1 MIDEILLKKIPLKEC
16 ERILVKDLCNL
27 LSDNY
32 IVDKILS
39 EGYKIIYYHD
49 VDTYRYQYETSYR
62 GKSEKLFLLANEE
75 CYIPWDI
82 KQDYFTL
89 EVSLGDIFENLDIE
103 VLKEIER
110 EYYDVI
116 YEKSSKLKRKL
127 DFDETC
133 AFILKS
139 VFQVDVALIN
149 SLRDLIKDLLKLYY
163 KGIEL
168 PPVLRRYIKKILN
181 NVNEKDIVEKI
192 LKGKE
197 SFFNFLQEQWR
208 IFLESFGGD
217 LRKPMVDFEDPDIR
231 VYIDNLFKEGYLNP
245 VRYEY
250 KTGMPEFVKAGI
262 ISDYRET
269 VRKELDE
276 ALRKINGRI
285 ENIKGYKDWLEIA
298 KVFGEI
304 IYLSCLLDIE
314 EYRLLSDRINEKF
327 KNWLMENYGKL
338 PFLSFTSSPVMV
350 HHVQHYIV
358 NVLRREEKDKVILIV
373 FDGMSEFNWCIIKK
387 FLKERSFLLEDK
399 ACFAWIPTITSVSRQ
414 ALFSGEIPVSFKD
427 TLFSTDHDEKRFK
440 KFYVEHGYKESEIA
454 YLRGIKTFKEGAL
467 LESVRSGTKIIGI
480 VADIIDIYGHQEF
493 FDYKGLYHRIEFFLK
508 NGLLA
513 EFLEEAGKSGYE
525 IFITS
530 DHGNISTVGQ
540 GSVKEGVVLDTL
552 SNRIAV
558 YQTKYGD
565 FGDLLRE
572 KQVIEWKGDGLPKEF
587 KYLICDGNYSFIKDG
602 ESAISHGGIAL
613 EEVVVPFARI
623 IN

>member
-1 MIDEILLKKIPLKEC
+1 MIDEILLKKMPLKEC
-16 ERILVKDLCNL
+16 DRILVKDLCNL
-27 LSDNY
+27 LSDDY
-32 IVDKILS
+32 TVGMILS

-49 VDTYRYQYETSYR
+49 VDIYRYQYETSYR
-62 GKSEKLFLLANEE
+62 GKSEKLLLLVNEE

-82 KQDYFTL
+82 KQDYFIL
-89 EVSLGDIFENLDIE
+89 EVSLGDVFENLDVE

-116 YEKSSKLKRKL
+116 YEKSSKLKQKL

-139 VFQVDVALIN
+139 IFQVDAALIS
-149 SLRDLIKDLLKLYY
+149 SLGDLVKNLLKLYY
-163 KGIEL
+163 KGMEL
-168 PPVLRRYIKKILN
+168 PPVLRRYIKKSLD

-197 SFFNFLQEQWR
+197 AFFDFLQEQWEV
-208 IFLESFGGD
+208 FLESFVED
-217 LRKPMVDFEDPDIR
+217 SRKPIVDFEDPDIR

-245 VRYEY
+245 IRFEY

-262 ISDYRET
+262 IVDYKEA
-269 VRKELDE
+269 VRKEHDE
-276 ALRKINGRI
+276 AVRKIEERI

-304 IYLSCLLDIE
+304 IYLSCLLDLE

-327 KNWLMENYGKL
+327 KNWLLENYGKL
-338 PFLSFTSSPVMV
+338 PFMSFTSSPVMV

-358 NVLRREEKDKVILIV
+358 NLLRREEKDRVVLIV
-373 FDGMSEFNWCIIKK
+373 FDGMSEFNWCIIKN

-414 ALFSGEIPVSFKD
+414 ALFSGEIPVNFKD
-427 TLFSTDHDEKRFK
+427 TLFSTDYDEKRFK
-440 KFYVEHGYKESEIA
+440 KFYVEHGYKESEVA
-454 YLRGIKTFKEGAL
+454 YLRGIKTFKEEAL
-467 LESVRSGTKIIGI
+467 LESLRSGTKIIGV

-493 FDYKGLYHRIEFFLK
+493 FDYKGFYQRIEVFLK
-508 NGLLA
+508 NGFLA
-513 EFLEEAGKSGYE
+513 EFLEEAGKSSYE

-558 YQTKYGD
+558 YQAKYGD